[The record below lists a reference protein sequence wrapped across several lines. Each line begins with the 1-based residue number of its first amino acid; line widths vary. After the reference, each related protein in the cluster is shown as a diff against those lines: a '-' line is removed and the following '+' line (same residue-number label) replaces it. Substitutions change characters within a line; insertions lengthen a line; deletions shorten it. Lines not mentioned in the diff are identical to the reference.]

1 MTVFSILKCQL
12 KAFADDRQLY
22 TCTVLRGPT
31 NKYKH
36 ISTKQQIKQTSG
48 TNRTCC
54 WPTRGNLYYST
65 TIKGTLR
72 DTPNIKVKVKGIEIE
87 QTSVL
92 KLLGVQIDDKLN
104 LGEQAKN
111 TCIKMSRQVGVPLR
125 LKNII
130 PERAKLQLYKA
141 AIMPHLTYM
150 YCSTVWHFIRASD
163 QCKLERVQERA
174 LRAVYRDKNSDY
186 EELLTKAYIT

>member
-1 MTVFSILKCQL
+1 M
-12 KAFADDRQLY
+12 
-22 TCTVLRGPT
+22 
-31 NKYKH
+31 
-36 ISTKQQIKQTSG
+36 
-48 TNRTCC
+48 
-54 WPTRGNLYYST
+54 
-65 TIKGTLR
+65 
-72 DTPNIKVKVKGIEIE
+72 
-87 QTSVL
+87 L

-163 QCKLERVQERA
+163 QHKLERVQERA
-174 LRAVYRDKNSDY
+174 LRAVYQDKNSDY
-186 EELLTKAYIT
+186 EELPTKAYVT